1 MIWDCERLITS
12 SNPVILPCSFTAQL
26 LAIDIAAGNQKDT
39 WYKAG
44 FLQSFV
50 EIEGIKFVGNRS
62 KLIFGSQLIEVPYR
76 TYQLQYD
83 PADWLQNISIKI
95 KELSITQLKTIIMS
109 GSYDPG
115 NRPVGADSSVTV
127 AAAIT
132 NTVLAVANANRS
144 PEGFI
149 VNNSNKNLWVTFTGV
164 AATAAAPATKVLP
177 NGGNYDIPGGYTGA
191 INGIWEAGATGSC
204 VIHEFSY
211 I

>member
-12 SNPVILPCSFTAQL
+12 SNPVILPCSFTSQL

-44 FLQSFV
+44 FLQSFI
-50 EIEGIKFVGNRS
+50 EIEGTKFVGNRI
-62 KLIFGSQLIEVPYR
+62 KLIFGAQLIEVPYR
-76 TYQLQYD
+76 AYQLEYD

-95 KELSITQLKTIIMS
+95 KELSITQLQTIIMS

-115 NRPVGADSSVTV
+115 NRPVGADSSVTIN
-127 AAAIT
+127 AAIT
-132 NTVLAVANANRS
+132 NTVLAVANANRT
-144 PEGFI
+144 PEGYI
-149 VNNSNKNLWVTFTGV
+149 VNNSNKALWVTFTGV

-191 INGIWEAGATGSC
+191 INGIWENGATGSC
-204 VIHEFSY
+204 VVHEFSY